1 MTVIQSLGISWLQIA
16 YIVVLFLAF
25 VSAGTTCTFACVTR
39 FEKVVKF
46 SKNVTVVRAV
56 LSIVIMVLCM
66 LISTVG
72 LDVIVLKGYGMAG
85 ILGIPFVI
93 IPVIAINLFGKKKQV
108 SQTAVNPSMEEE
120 I

>member
-1 MTVIQSLGISWLQIA
+1 MLSCSWP
-16 YIVVLFLAF
+16 LFLQED
-25 VSAGTTCTFACVTR
+25 CTFACVTR

-120 I
+120 IIIFTYNKLFHFKKKEG

>member
-1 MTVIQSLGISWLQIA
+1 M
-16 YIVVLFLAF
+16 VLFLAF
-25 VSAGTTCTFACVTR
+25 VSTGTTCTFACVTR
-39 FEKVVKF
+39 FEKVAKF
-46 SKNVTVVRAV
+46 SKNITVVRAV

-72 LDVIVLKGYGMAG
+72 LDAIVLKGYGMAG

>member
-1 MTVIQSLGISWLQIA
+1 M
-16 YIVVLFLAF
+16 
-25 VSAGTTCTFACVTR
+25 TR

-46 SKNVTVVRAV
+46 SKNITVVRAV

-72 LDVIVLKGYGMAG
+72 LDAIVLKGYGLAG
-85 ILGIPFVI
+85 VLGIPFVI

-108 SQTAVNPSMEEE
+108 GQAAAKQALEEE
-120 I
+120 M